1 MNLFRVFILFVLFS
15 GFSSAYADQAYTQV
29 MPPQPTE
36 SGKKIEVLEFF
47 YYGCPHCYHLQKY
60 IDPWLKKLPKDV
72 EFRYVPT
79 IFDDNW
85 LRLAKTYYALDVL
98 GLEPKL
104 HGAVYD
110 AVQVQNIDLGN
121 EASLLDW
128 AAKQGINRNKLSSA
142 YASFSTQVNVA
153 KSKQM
158 TKSYGIMGT
167 PSLVVDG
174 KYLTS
179 PGLTKSLPGT
189 ISELDKLIQM
199 ARADRAKA
207 GH

>member
-1 MNLFRVFILFVLFS
+1 MKFFRSFFFLALLFS
-15 GFSSAYADQAYTQV
+15 YPLAHAGQAYSLV
-29 MPPQPTE
+29 DPPQPTA

-60 IDPWLKKLPKDV
+60 LDPWLKKLPKDV
-72 EFRYVPT
+72 EFRYIPT
-79 IFDDNW
+79 IFNAQW
-85 LRLAKTYYALDVL
+85 EKLARTYYALDVM

-110 AVQVQNIDLGN
+110 AVQLRNIDLGD
-121 EASLLDW
+121 EATLLDW
-128 AAKQGINRNKLSSA
+128 AAKRGIDRAKLSQA
-142 YASFSTQVNVA
+142 YSSFSAQVDVN

-158 TKSYGIMGT
+158 TRSYGIMGT

-179 PGLTKSLPGT
+179 PELTQSLPGT
-189 ISELDKLIQM
+189 ITELDKLIAM
-199 ARADRAKA
+199 ARAAR
-207 GH
+207 H

>member
-1 MNLFRVFILFVLFS
+1 MKFFYSVVFLLFLSWLPM
-15 GFSSAYADQAYTQV
+15 AQADQGYSLV
-29 MPPQPTE
+29 NPPQPTT

-60 IDPWLKKLPKDV
+60 LDLWLKKLPKDV

-79 IFDDNW
+79 IFNDEW
-85 LRLAKTYYALDVL
+85 MKLAKTYYALDVM
-98 GLEPKL
+98 GLEPRL

-110 AVQVQNIDLGN
+110 AVQVQNIDLGDEN
-121 EASLLDW
+121 TLLDW
-128 AAKQGINRNKLSSA
+128 AAKRGVDRGKLSAA
-142 YASFSTQVNVA
+142 YASFTTQVDVN

-158 TKSYGIMGT
+158 TRSYGIMGT

-179 PGLTKSLPGT
+179 PELTRSLPGT
-189 ISELDKLIQM
+189 ITELDKLIQM
-199 ARADRAKA
+199 ARAAR
-207 GH
+207 H

>member
-1 MNLFRVFILFVLFS
+1 MRLLRTFLFS
-15 GFSSAYADQAYTQV
+15 SLFFWVSFAYADQGYSLVT
-29 MPPQPTE
+29 PPQLTE

-60 IDPWLKKLPKDV
+60 LDPWVKKLPKDV
-72 EFRYVPT
+72 KFHYVPT

-85 LRLAKTYYALDVL
+85 MRLAKTYYALNIM

-110 AVQVQNIDLGN
+110 AVQVRNIDLGDK
-121 EASLLDW
+121 ATLLDW
-128 AAKQGINRNKLSSA
+128 GAKQGIDRAKLAAA
-142 YASFSTQVNVA
+142 YDSFSMPVDIN
-153 KSKQM
+153 KSRLM
-158 TKSYGIMGT
+158 TRNYGIMGT

-179 PGLTKSLPGT
+179 PELTKSLPGT
-189 ISELDKLIQM
+189 ITELDKLIRM

-207 GH
+207 RH